1 LFFNVPLRGKDASFL
16 QSVFLGVGSTYTHR
30 FSAAETPTNPDL
42 RRLRQS
48 STGSLIVSDQLTGR
62 SIDSNNLRG
71 SAFAFFS
78 EKLFGG
84 DLWASVGVGATYQFV
99 NTFESAPGG
108 CDVVLMT
115 GCTTAQHL
123 ADPLTARVIAD
134 FGVSFSYFPNAYWGV
149 SVGYD
154 NAAGQLGPDGK
165 WRNPFHSPN
174 AQFSASAVISVDALV
189 ERLQGN
195 VREEPVIYFGK
206 NKKVPSIQQA
216 RQAEIL
222 F

>member
-1 LFFNVPLRGKDASFL
+1 
-16 QSVFLGVGSTYTHR
+16 
-30 FSAAETPTNPDL
+30 
-42 RRLRQS
+42 
-48 STGSLIVSDQLTGR
+48 
-62 SIDSNNLRG
+62 
-71 SAFAFFS
+71 
-78 EKLFGG
+78 
-84 DLWASVGVGATYQFV
+84 
-99 NTFESAPGG
+99 
-108 CDVVLMT
+108 MT